1 MAYTPD
7 NGNLSQAAIRAGLKP
22 NQMRQIN
29 GLSEALKE
37 HQRLTNLPR
46 KYAEDEFNKLPKNK
60 QQSLVAL
67 AGSNK
72 PDEEAPNRSWIESAA
87 HYAFAPVKKTV
98 STVFDFLD
106 LASDTMTRIYRSGR
120 VAAEEDINFADAW
133 AKAGREGESVF
144 QQDRVAKA
152 VSRYGVS
159 YVNVAKRIAAGVNP
173 STIYAEAQNEAE
185 KRIASEA
192 IQSETGKI
200 IDPLLRDAVAELNAA
215 KYSPGRDVANAFLP
229 RDLEGKGL
237 LYSWISGAVD
247 ATYRIMLDPTLI
259 LGKARKI
266 YLGGSKALGVTGK
279 YALQDMVGSAAK
291 VEKYFDTKTVFGRKS
306 VENFWTRYTSAFD
319 RYDKAIAGK
328 NVDEIN
334 QARAA
339 LRTLEPGLDDDFIQ
353 AFRAFGRESR
363 KRPGVFDLDTA
374 KDFLSEANALEMM
387 AYGQP
392 GRRIKLAPRM
402 TPAKAAKVQT
412 LTTGRRVFD
421 LDKDSRALIET
432 MEVSDVDD
440 LLATIA
446 GDVTMTPAAAG
457 TAMAERIRTYQSNL
471 KAHQPEFWANRID
484 KIKAKFTPIPALIND
499 EAFDHKART
508 APRDF
513 YRYARQVLGSYH
525 ANAYKEI
532 YAAADLGQR
541 KQMMKGLQATVG
553 NLIGLDKTPGGRL
566 LLNAIEKDE
575 FSGAIFGTIGAD
587 GVDPAAVNGVSMA
600 LYDFQLSPYS
610 RVIGLRDMQRHAGRE
625 SFLSRVL
632 GTQYQNGPENIV
644 DAWTFG
650 TIAGP
655 RFPVRNAIEDY
666 TMAILN
672 GTGVIKTAQAR
683 RLSTNIRLGSG
694 QKLGMINRVAKRK
707 DIEYFNT
714 RLKAIDGDKD
724 AINSLVSRGI
734 LKKSETD
741 RFLGLTPRQ
750 KIEQQRVV
758 MAEAILG
765 QKIDDL
771 ANADIADKL
780 PEYIRDFVK
789 YGDLESL
796 TRGAGEGAMNAISG
810 LNASTRASTLSEK
823 TGKIVEIKWNDRVLK
838 PAKTGKPYDKLLL
851 DSQNGR
857 IAYAWNVI
865 LRANDEK
872 GQAALSIFD
881 GKISR
886 DKFIELFAP
895 QLDNMD
901 LSEYMRF
908 AMSGDGSTTD
918 MAGAVY
924 DDLKNLFTR
933 SRDGSINTELLN
945 KIRFVDESG
954 AGKVSIREFNLNDLP
969 TDPGD
974 LPLTVAGP
982 EFIEVVET
990 KNIFSDLKRRGWEWL
1005 GNSNAR
1011 FSREPIVVN
1020 NAIRIYDD
1028 LSKPGGYADD
1038 LIRAYSAGAKTPAAK
1053 EAAENAARK
1062 KVVEL
1067 SQELAL
1073 EQTLAFVDNPALRT
1087 QLAWSARN
1095 FARFYRATEDFYRRL
1110 YRTVRYNPEAIQK
1123 AALTYEGVTHSGAID
1138 RDQNGEGYFVY
1149 PGLNPVYEAVYKVF
1163 TGFGVGDNFKI
1174 PMPVEFGGK
1183 LKMLTPSFDPES
1195 WLPTFSGPLAAF
1207 PMKMVYSLAPSLAQ
1221 NENAILSRVGKE
1233 LQGLERA
1240 TLGPISAEQTL
1251 FQAALPAHVNRL
1263 LAVMDRDER
1272 EGQYASAFRKAVTYL
1287 EAAGVSPSA
1296 TATPGELKEYQDRLD
1311 AAVNTILGIRFVFGF
1326 FAPASPS
1333 VNLKSD
1339 VADWVRNN
1347 GQVNMKSVWN
1357 DLIAKYNEMGEED
1370 PYGKAMADWVRDFP
1384 KQIPFTINESDPNV
1398 IPYFQSSNKAAKWVD
1413 DNRGLVKKYPQG
1425 SAFLIPVA
1433 GEFTYDAY
1441 SFLENNGYRQRKL
1454 VGDFLRE
1461 VSVATDEK
1469 LYYEQ
1474 KNVKDEALERAFSDR
1489 ERRAIQDRWETWSRE
1504 FLAGRPLLKLEFIN
1518 SQEKAIKRQE
1528 SYNDLKNML
1537 KNEPNLRG
1545 ETVDKLR
1552 QMVQEYEEYTLAVS
1566 TQFNS
1571 NSERDVRTRSTMKQ
1585 AIKLRL
1591 EDIATGDQQ
1600 AVSAFST
1607 LFNRLIGE

>member
-7 NGNLSQAAIRAGLKP
+7 NPNLAQAAFRAGLKP

-29 GLSEALKE
+29 GLSDALKE

-46 KYAEDEFNKLPKNK
+46 KYAEEEFLKLPKDK

-72 PDEEAPNRSWIESAA
+72 PDSEAMNRSWLESAA

-98 STVFDFLD
+98 TTLFDVLD

-120 VAAEEDINFADAW
+120 LAAEEDINFANAW

-144 QQDRVAKA
+144 QQDRVATA
-152 VSRYGVS
+152 VSRYGNS
-159 YVNVAKRIAAGVNP
+159 YVNVAKRIAAGVSP
-173 STIYAEAQNEAE
+173 SVIYAEAQNAAE

-200 IDPLLRDAVAELNAA
+200 IDPLLRDAVAEMNAA

-229 RDLEGKGL
+229 RDLEGKGP

-279 YALQDMVGSAAK
+279 YALQDMVGSATK
-291 VEKYFDTKTVFGRKS
+291 VEKYFDTKTVFGRSS
-306 VENFWTRYTSAFD
+306 VANFWTRYTKAFD
-319 RYDKAIAGK
+319 DYDKALGTRNI
-328 NVDEIN
+328 DEIN
-334 QARAA
+334 RTRQV
-339 LRTLEPGLDDDFIQ
+339 LRDLEPGLDDDFIQ
-353 AFRAFGRESR
+353 SFRKFGKESR
-363 KRPGVFDLDTA
+363 TRPGVYDLDTA

-402 TPAKAAKVQT
+402 TPAKAAKVRT

-421 LDKDSRALIET
+421 LDSDSRALIET

-446 GDVTMTPAAAG
+446 GDITQSPAAAG
-457 TAMAERIRTYQSNL
+457 AKMAEAI
-471 KAHQPEFWANRID
+471 KAHRAGLKMNQPEYWANRID
-484 KIKAKFTPIPALIND
+484 RIKAKLTPIPALIND
-499 EAFDHKART
+499 EAFDHKAKN

-513 YRYARQVLGSYH
+513 YRYARMALGSYH

-541 KQMMKGLQATVG
+541 KQMMKGLQSTLG
-553 NLIGLDKTPGGRL
+553 NLVGLDKTPGGRIL
-566 LLNAIEKDE
+566 LGAIERDE
-575 FSGAIFGTIGAD
+575 FSGAIFGTLGAD

-600 LYDFQLSPYS
+600 LYDFQLSPFS
-610 RVIGLRDMQRHAGRE
+610 RVIGLRDMQRFAGRE
-625 SFLSRVL
+625 SFFSRIL

-672 GTGVIKTAQAR
+672 GTGILRTAQAR
-683 RLSTNIRLGSG
+683 RLSTQIRLGSG
-694 QKLGMINRVAKRK
+694 QKLGMINRVVKRK
-707 DIEYFNT
+707 DIDYFKT
-714 RLKAIDGDKD
+714 RLAAVDGDKD
-724 AINSLVSRGI
+724 AISALVARGI
-734 LKKSETD
+734 LKESEAE
-741 RFLGLTPRQ
+741 RFVGLSPRQ
-750 KIEQQRVV
+750 KIEQQRVI

-765 QKIDDL
+765 QKIDDVAL
-771 ANADIADKL
+771 ADLADKL
-780 PEYIRDFVK
+780 PDHIRDFVK

-838 PAKTGKPYDKLLL
+838 PAKGGKPYDKFLL
-851 DSQNGR
+851 DSQKGR
-857 IAYAWNVI
+857 IAYAWNLI
-865 LRANDEK
+865 LRSNDEK
-872 GQAALSIFD
+872 GIAALEIFD

-886 DKFIELFAP
+886 DDFIKAFAP
-895 QLDNMD
+895 KLDTMD
-901 LSEYMRF
+901 LSEYMRM
-908 AMSGDGSTTD
+908 AITGDMSTTD
-918 MAGAVY
+918 MAGAIY
-924 DDLKNLFTR
+924 DDLKNLLTK
-933 SRDGSINTELLN
+933 SKDGKINTELLA
-945 KIRFVDESG
+945 KIRFTDADG
-954 AGKVSIREFNLNDLP
+954 RGKVSIKEFNLDDLP

-974 LPLTVAGP
+974 LPLTVVGP

-1011 FSREPIVVN
+1011 FSREPIVIN

-1028 LSKPGGYADD
+1028 LSAPGGYAED
-1038 LIRAYSAGAKTPAAK
+1038 LIRAYSAGATTPAAR

-1062 KVVEL
+1062 KVVEV

-1110 YRTVRYNPEAIQK
+1110 YRTVRYNPEAVQK

-1138 RDQNGEGYFVY
+1138 RDESGEGYFIY

-1163 TGFGVGDNFKI
+1163 NGFGVGDNFKI

-1207 PMKMVYSLAPSLAQ
+1207 PMKMVYTLAPGLAQ
-1221 NENAILSRVGKE
+1221 NENAILSRVGRE
-1233 LQGLERA
+1233 LQGIERA
-1240 TLGPISAEQTL
+1240 TLGPISAEQSL

-1263 LAVMDRDER
+1263 LAVMNRDER

-1326 FAPASPS
+1326 FAPAAPS

-1339 VADWVRNN
+1339 IADWVRDN

-1357 DLIAKYNEMGEED
+1357 DLIAKYNEMGVDD
-1370 PYGKAMADWVRDFP
+1370 PYGRAIEDWVRDFP
-1384 KQIPFTINESDPNV
+1384 KQVPFTINESDPQV
-1398 IPYFQSSNKAAKWVD
+1398 VPYFQSSNKAAKWID
-1413 DNRGLVKKYPQG
+1413 DNRSLVKKYPQG

-1441 SFLENNGYRQRKL
+1441 NFLENNGYRQRKL

-1469 LYYEQ
+1469 LYYQQ
-1474 KNVKDEALERAFSDR
+1474 KAVKDEALEKAFSDR
-1489 ERRAIQDRWETWSRE
+1489 ERRIIQDRWETWSKE
-1504 FLAGRPLLKLEFIN
+1504 FLAGRPLLKLEFTN
-1518 SQEKAIKRQE
+1518 SQEGAIKRQMA
-1528 SYNDLKNML
+1528 YKDLTTML
-1537 KNEPNLRG
+1537 AEQPNLKG
-1545 ETVDKLR
+1545 ATVSRLR
-1552 QMVQEYEEYTLAVS
+1552 QMVREYEDYTLAVS

-1571 NSERDVRTRSTMKQ
+1571 NSERDIRTRSTMKE
-1585 AIKLRL
+1585 AIRLRL
-1591 EDIATGDQQ
+1591 EDVATGDPQ
-1600 AVSAFST
+1600 AVSAFNT
-1607 LFNRLIGE
+1607 LFNRLIGD